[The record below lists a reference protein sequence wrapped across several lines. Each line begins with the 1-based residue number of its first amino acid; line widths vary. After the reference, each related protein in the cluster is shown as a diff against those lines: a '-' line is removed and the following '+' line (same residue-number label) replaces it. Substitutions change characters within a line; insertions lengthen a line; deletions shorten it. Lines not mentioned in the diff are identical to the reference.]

1 MKNVN
6 TMPRLKGFRFPRQI
20 ISYAVW
26 AYHRFAMS
34 TADVED
40 LLAERG
46 VIVSREAIRLW
57 VNRFGQQF
65 ASCIKRDRPDAADKW
80 HLDEVV
86 ISIHGEKFW
95 LWRAVD
101 ANGDVLDTLVQKRRD
116 AKAANRFLRRLLDR
130 FGKPRVIITDKLRS
144 YIKPIKSAAPSA
156 DHRAHKGLNNR
167 IEGSH
172 RTTRKREKI
181 MGRFKSPRQAQTF
194 LAAHDQINV
203 LFRPRRHNLSAKSY
217 RHARADANNL
227 WRYRTRFQTIPYP
240 IIPLGADFAQPP
252 MF

>member
-1 MKNVN
+1 MENLK
-6 TMPRLKGFRFPRQI
+6 TISRLKGFRFPRQI

-86 ISIHGEKFW
+86 ISMRGEKFW

-101 ANGDVLDTLVQKRRD
+101 ANGNVLDILVQKRRD
-116 AKAANRFLRRLLDR
+116 AKAANRFLRRLVDR

-172 RTTRKREKI
+172 PLPGRLCEANAERGPTRKREKI
-181 MGRFKSPRQAQTF
+181 MGRFKSPRQAQRF

-203 LFRPRRHNLSAKSY
+203 IFRPRRHKLSAKSY
-217 RHARADANNL
+217 RHARADANDL
-227 WRYRTRFQTIPYP
+227 WHSYAFEMT
-240 IIPLGADFAQPP
+240 A
-252 MF
+252 